1 MIELFHVTKKYQGE
15 LKVLNDLT
23 FSVEKSEF
31 VFVTGPSGAG
41 KTTLLKLIF
50 GSEPVSEGQIL
61 VGGHNIAGL
70 KSEAIPYLRRKIG
83 FVFQDFKLIESR
95 TIYENV
101 AFTLEVL
108 GLAPKKI
115 KERVWH
121 ILKDFGLT
129 HRMNL
134 YPRAVSGGEQQR
146 AAIARALVGD
156 PLIILADEPTGN
168 LDWGLTEEIMGRLIK
183 FNARGTTII
192 VATHDHNILS
202 QYPKR
207 TIALERGRLVTAP

>member
-1 MIELFHVTKKYQGE
+1 MIELFHVTKKYEGDFTA
-15 LKVLNDLT
+15 LNDIT

-31 VFVTGPSGAG
+31 IFITGPSGAG
-41 KTTLLKLIF
+41 KSTLLKLIF
-50 GSEPVSEGQIL
+50 GSEAVTEGQIL

-70 KSEAIPYLRRKIG
+70 KTHMIPFLRRKIG

-95 TIYENV
+95 TIYENI

-108 GLAPKKI
+108 GLRPKVI
-115 KERVWH
+115 KKRVWQ

-168 LDWGLTEEIMGRLIK
+168 LDWSLTEEIMGRLIR
-183 FNARGTTII
+183 FNARGTAII
-192 VATHDHNILS
+192 IATHDHHIL
-202 QYPKR
+202 QKYPKR
-207 TIALERGRLVTAP
+207 TIALERGRLVEE

>member
-1 MIELFHVTKKYQGE
+1 MIELFHVTKKYEGDF
-15 LKVLNDLT
+15 VALNDIT
-23 FSVEKSEF
+23 FSVEKSDF

-41 KTTLLKLIF
+41 KSTLLKLIF
-50 GSEPVSEGQIL
+50 GAEKVTEGQIL
-61 VGGHNIAGL
+61 VGGHNVAGL
-70 KSEAIPYLRRKIG
+70 KAHLIPFLRRKIG

-95 TIYENV
+95 TLYENI

-108 GLAPKKI
+108 GLPPHAIKK
-115 KERVWH
+115 RVWQ

-146 AAIARALVGD
+146 VAIARALVGD

-168 LDWGLTEEIMGRLIK
+168 LDLSLTDEIMERLIK

-192 VATHDHNILS
+192 IATHDHTIL
-202 QYPKR
+202 QKYPKR
-207 TIALERGRLVTAP
+207 IIALDHGRLVGK